1 MSTLR
6 GILGLIFLFLGRELS
21 FVFAGGIAAL
31 LGIRF
36 LPLLPGG
43 WPLWAPWAF
52 IIGVAVIFG
61 GLAMIND
68 RFGYILSGFLGGGY
82 LLSEY
87 FAPGAASIPL
97 LPFIAGSGVGA
108 IVMAFFHEWAMMIVS
123 SLVGAYFVA
132 DLFKLRMDLK
142 MMISGG
148 LFMLGALAQVVM
160 RRMQQK

>member
-1 MSTLR
+1 MSVFR

-31 LGIRF
+31 FGIRL
-36 LPLLPGG
+36 LPLLPGT
-43 WPLWAPWAF
+43 WPWWGPWAF
-52 IIGVAVIFG
+52 IIGLAVVFG
-61 GLAMIND
+61 GLALIND
-68 RFGYILSGFLGGGY
+68 RFGYMLSGFLGGGY

-87 FAPGAASIPL
+87 FAPGVANIPL

-108 IVMAFFHEWAMMIVS
+108 IIMALFHEWAMMIVS

-132 DLFKLRMDLK
+132 DLFRLSMDLK

-148 LFMLGALAQVVM
+148 LFMLGALTQVVM

>member
-1 MSTLR
+1 MTTLR

-31 LGIRF
+31 FGFRL
-36 LPLLPGG
+36 LPLLPGA
-43 WPLWAPWAF
+43 WPAWAPWAF
-52 IIGVAVIFG
+52 IIGLAVIFG
-61 GLAMIND
+61 GLSLIND
-68 RFGYILSGFLGGGY
+68 RVGYILSGFLGGGY

-87 FAPGAASIPL
+87 FAPGVANIPL

-108 IVMAFFHEWAMMIVS
+108 IVMALFHEWAMMIIS
-123 SLVGAYFVA
+123 SLVGAFFVV
-132 DLFKLRMDLK
+132 DLFRLRPEVE

-148 LFMLGALAQVVM
+148 LFLLGALAQVVM